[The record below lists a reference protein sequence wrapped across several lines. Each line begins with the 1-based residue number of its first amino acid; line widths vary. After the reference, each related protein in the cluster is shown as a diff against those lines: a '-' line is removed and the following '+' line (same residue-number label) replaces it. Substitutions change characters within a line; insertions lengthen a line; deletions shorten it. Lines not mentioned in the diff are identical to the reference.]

1 MGGRLNFVKFETD
14 QIDECFEFVRQLKT
28 EQEQSVNGSASPVQ
42 LCVMATGGGAY
53 KYYDEMKRVLGV
65 EVLREDEMECL
76 IMGQS
81 HRSCA
86 FAVWWDG
93 QEEIMRASSSG

>member
-1 MGGRLNFVKFETD
+1 MGGRLNFLKFETD
-14 QIDECFEFVRQLKT
+14 QIDECFQFVRQLKM
-28 EQEQSVNGSASPVQ
+28 EQQQLTNGSISPEQ

-76 IMGQS
+76 IMGQCL
-81 HRSCA
+81 RCYECVP
-86 FAVWWDG
+86 FLF
-93 QEEIMRASSSG
+93 